1 MVLWYFSTARSLE
14 GAVKSAC
21 STNHKG
27 VVMEL
32 DAFVCLRIFEKH
44 YERVAESYREVL
56 DKETANSTFVAT
68 RALILLK
75 LDLLLVEYRRN
86 IDSKCVVLFGK
97 NVLYHYLFTQKGVSL
112 SDAKSMSLH
121 DILIVLWSD
130 INAYV
135 IPEHILEYIHGLYK
149 FEFSSSSPNEL
160 VYKDE
165 NSLLFN
171 DSAWDFYPA
180 DTRLN

>member
-1 MVLWYFSTARSLE
+1 
-14 GAVKSAC
+14 
-21 STNHKG
+21 
-27 VVMEL
+27 MEL

-44 YERVAESYREVL
+44 CERVAESYRDVL
-56 DKETANSTFVAT
+56 DKETANSAFVAT

-112 SDAKSMSLH
+112 SDAKNMCLH
-121 DILIVLWSD
+121 DILIVLWND

-135 IPEHILEYIHGLYK
+135 IPEHVSERIQILYK
-149 FEFSSSSPNEL
+149 HELSSPTPDLSYE
-160 VYKDE
+160 DE
-165 NSLLFN
+165 SLLHFK